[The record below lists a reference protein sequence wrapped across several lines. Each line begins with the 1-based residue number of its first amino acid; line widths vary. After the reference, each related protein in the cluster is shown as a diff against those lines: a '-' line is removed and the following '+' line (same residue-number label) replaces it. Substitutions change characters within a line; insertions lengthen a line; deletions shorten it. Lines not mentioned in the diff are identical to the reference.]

1 MEGIEKRERDEH
13 SHERICMYTYDGRQR
28 TNEGRLEEE
37 GERDTTTTERNVDLI
52 THTNSNNDKE
62 LN

>member
-37 GERDTTTTERNVDLI
+37 RESER
-52 THTNSNNDKE
+52 HYNDREKCRPYHAYKQQQ
-62 LN
+62 